1 MVLDHMSVF
10 TTSAFAKV
18 NLFLS
23 VGAKRADGYHTVDTV
38 MQAMS
43 LQDTVTL
50 TVAPAL
56 AGEDRVEFVTNCSF
70 GAAEQNLGM
79 IALRAYCRAAKISGY
94 RAILQ
99 IEKRIPA
106 GAGFGGGS
114 ADAAAVLRLC
124 QQAFA
129 ALEKN
134 ELIAL
139 AAKIGADVPF
149 GLQGGCC
156 RATGF
161 GQELCGLP
169 SLPPCYAVLAF
180 GGEGMRTALAYEAVD
195 SLPTGEQPS
204 SATLLSALQSGNL
217 SQICAA
223 MYNRF
228 SAAVLPQRP
237 VSVALLDVLHQTGAQ
252 GALLSGSGAGVFGLF
267 LPQAKQ
273 AAIEAAAHICSMG
286 HIAYV
291 CEPQDCLEA

>member
-99 IEKRIPA
+99 I
-106 GAGFGGGS
+106 
-114 ADAAAVLRLC
+114 
-124 QQAFA
+124 
-129 ALEKN
+129 
-134 ELIAL
+134 
-139 AAKIGADVPF
+139 
-149 GLQGGCC
+149 
-156 RATGF
+156 
-161 GQELCGLP
+161 
-169 SLPPCYAVLAF
+169 
-180 GGEGMRTALAYEAVD
+180 
-195 SLPTGEQPS
+195 
-204 SATLLSALQSGNL
+204 
-217 SQICAA
+217 
-223 MYNRF
+223 
-228 SAAVLPQRP
+228 
-237 VSVALLDVLHQTGAQ
+237 
-252 GALLSGSGAGVFGLF
+252 
-267 LPQAKQ
+267 
-273 AAIEAAAHICSMG
+273 
-286 HIAYV
+286 
-291 CEPQDCLEA
+291 